1 METETDRQR
10 HTEREVL
17 ETETDT
23 EREVLETKTDRQR
36 QEKSWGSSWRFSRDK
51 NKRVKAGGGGEKG
64 EGRGRA
70 GKGGGGWGRG
80 GGVKSVDNSS
90 RTARV
95 ARKGCWVNCFVTVT
109 VVRTR
114 RDSAPVN

>member
-1 METETDRQR
+1 M
-10 HTEREVL
+10 

-36 QEKSWGSSWRFSRDK
+36 QREVLGVFLE
-51 NKRVKAGGGGEKG
+51 VLEGQEQEG
-64 EGRGRA
+64 EGWGRWGEGGRA
-70 GKGGGGWGRG
+70 GKGGGGGVGEGW
-80 GGVKSVDNSS
+80 GVKSVDNSS